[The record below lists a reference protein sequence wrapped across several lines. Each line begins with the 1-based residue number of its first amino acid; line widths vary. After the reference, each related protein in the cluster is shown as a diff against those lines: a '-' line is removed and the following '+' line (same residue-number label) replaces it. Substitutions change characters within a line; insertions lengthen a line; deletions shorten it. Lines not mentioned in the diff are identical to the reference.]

1 LDLSGYK
8 TDLRGKLISE
18 EAKVEID
25 QYDSQT
31 INFRYPQIFR
41 VESISQSIRLEVGVL
56 AAWTPSVEQI
66 VRPYIFDHYPE
77 LTHSTSTTV
86 ITNTVERTFWEKATI
101 LHHEANRPE
110 HLDMPVGYSRH
121 YYDLFCIAQTEYKAA
136 ALQKMELLQKVI
148 IFKVRFYPR
157 AWARYEEAIPGSIKL
172 VPPRFRLESLQKDY
186 ERMGDMMFGE
196 APSFD
201 SIMDSILTL
210 ENEINRS

>member
-1 LDLSGYK
+1 
-8 TDLRGKLISE
+8 
-18 EAKVEID
+18 
-25 QYDSQT
+25 
-31 INFRYPQIFR
+31 
-41 VESISQSIRLEVGVL
+41 
-56 AAWTPSVEQI
+56 
-66 VRPYIFDHYPE
+66 
-77 LTHSTSTTV
+77 
-86 ITNTVERTFWEKATI
+86 
-101 LHHEANRPE
+101 
-110 HLDMPVGYSRH
+110 
-121 YYDLFCIAQTEYKAA
+121 
-136 ALQKMELLQKVI
+136 MELLQKVI